1 MMKTSWPRT
10 FSLIFTK
17 VSPSGK
23 LVTAASPRGSPID
36 LQISSARGR
45 LELPEKIFSRDSL
58 IRRILRTV
66 GPGESSNAAQFS
78 VDKAPVLWPPLGN
91 HGPARSQACHP
102 LSLLV
107 DAVLVVAFFIYIY
120 SVVSTHVPSS
130 DPKMIVVWGAY
141 TASCLTAVFW
151 LALQMFRVTYRAQRD
166 ARKNK

>member
-1 MMKTSWPRT
+1 MAQPA
-10 FSLIFTK
+10 
-17 VSPSGK
+17 PK
-23 LVTAASPRGSPID
+23 LVT
-36 LQISSARGR
+36 
-45 LELPEKIFSRDSL
+45 
-58 IRRILRTV
+58 
-66 GPGESSNAAQFS
+66 
-78 VDKAPVLWPPLGN
+78 
-91 HGPARSQACHP
+91 P

-151 LALQMFRVTYRAQRD
+151 LALQMFRVTYRAQRE